1 MQTYVNQIYDFAP
14 NADQVHFRVTPIK
27 SPTPGVN
34 SNPAYTQMYQN
45 YAYLTI
51 ALKAAYAA
59 NPNFQVGFHPD
70 NSKGSEVCPSGDTT
84 CWGCLT
90 GDWQCVL
97 NNSILVMNNINSL
110 LPQADQITIF

>member
-1 MQTYVNQIYDFAP
+1 MKAP
-14 NADQVHFRVTPIK
+14 LFVRKTIIINQVHFRVTPIK
-27 SPTPGVN
+27 IPTPGVN

-97 NNSILVMNNINSL
+97 NNSILVMNNIN
-110 LPQADQITIF
+110 